1 MNSNS
6 TLSLIETDLLRAFSN
21 LLCRDEVTAKALSM
35 MSILIKDTKMQHDFE
50 FILNEI
56 KNQDFIYSPTSVLE
70 IINKIHDPEIKTF
83 MQTTWDNYH
92 GANKIS

>member
-1 MNSNS
+1 MGLYKTEFIYSY
-6 TLSLIETDLLRAFSN
+6 IDLNKFIGFRGI
-21 LLCRDEVTAKALSM
+21 LLY
-35 MSILIKDTKMQHDFE
+35 TKMQHDFE

-56 KNQDFIYSPTSVLE
+56 KNQDFIYSPLSVLE
-70 IINKIHDPEIKTF
+70 IINKIQDPEIKTF